1 MTPTAERA
9 SRQTTRVIRGR
20 ASTICRKAVPLRHD
34 STFVFADLA
43 GFTALTEAHGD
54 EDAADL
60 AVEFAHRLRQRLG
73 GLDGELVKTIG
84 DAAMIR
90 MDSAGSAVAL
100 GLEIVS
106 DLMGDHGQPT
116 VRVGMHAGPASE
128 RDGDFFGATVN
139 IAARITGLAGGGQV
153 LLSAAVHDA
162 AVDVEGV
169 RFEPLGE
176 RRLRNA
182 TRPLHLYTAVRDS
195 ARPTMLVDPVCRMAI
210 APGRESQR
218 ITHADTVYVFCS
230 PNCADRFLAQPE
242 AYTLHLGS

>member
-1 MTPTAERA
+1 M
-9 SRQTTRVIRGR
+9 
-20 ASTICRKAVPLRHD
+20 RHD

-60 AVEFAHRLRQRLG
+60 AVGFARRLRQRLG

-90 MDSAGSAVAL
+90 VDAAATAVVL
-100 GLEIVS
+100 GLEIVG

-139 IAARITGLAGGGQV
+139 VAARITALAGGGEV
-153 LLSAAVHDA
+153 LLSGAVRAAA
-162 AVDVEGV
+162 ADVEGV
-169 RFEPLGE
+169 RFESLGE

-182 TRPLHLYTAVRDS
+182 TRPLHLYAAVRDPV
-195 ARPTMLVDPVCRMAI
+195 APAMLLDPVCHMAI
-210 APGRESQR
+210 APGREVRR
-218 ITHADTVYVFCS
+218 ITHAGTVYVFCS
-230 PNCADRFLAQPE
+230 SSCADRFVAEPE
-242 AYTLHLGS
+242 AYAVRHLGP